1 MNTKWGRAIY
11 NISILVT
18 WSTQRRNFSSLRWR
32 DDVMIELC
40 MCRTCSIVQIKIVQ
54 AAWHSWRWTHSRVL
68 GVTRDKKVWQQI
80 LRENVT
86 QPLISCVS
94 CLSSP
99 PSTLGSGCYELNKY
113 LLFLYFRYVGA
124 AMCDSRLASVTT
136 GCEGKCDPTSD
147 LCSLLP
153 LSQPSP
159 RTTQLQPSPML
170 FVLQTVELETKLHE
184 VWSFTIT

>member
-1 MNTKWGRAIY
+1 MRKS

-18 WSTQRRNFSSLRWR
+18 WSTQRRNFSSLWWR

-99 PSTLGSGCYELNKY
+99 PSTLGSGCCELNKY

-124 AMCDSRLASVTT
+124 AMCDSRLWRWGVKESVTQ
-136 GCEGKCDPTSD
+136 
-147 LCSLLP
+147 P
-153 LSQPSP
+153 LISVLSFPCPSP
-159 RTTQLQPSPML
+159 HSYSPARCCL
-170 FVLQTVELETKLHE
+170 CYRQ
-184 VWSFTIT
+184 

>member
-1 MNTKWGRAIY
+1 MRKS
-11 NISILVT
+11 NISIFVT

-32 DDVMIELC
+32 ADVMIELC
-40 MCRTCSIVQIKIVQ
+40 ICRTCSIVQIKIVQ

-86 QPLISCVS
+86 QPLISC
-94 CLSSP
+94 CLSVL
-99 PSTLGSGCYELNKY
+99 PSIHPRIG
-113 LLFLYFRYVGA
+113 LLWAEQVLVVSLFQICGRRDVWLQAGE
-124 AMCDSRLASVTT
+124 
-136 GCEGKCDPTSD
+136 CEGKCDPTSD

-159 RTTQLQPSPML
+159 RTTQPQPSPML

-184 VWSFTIT
+184 V

>member
-1 MNTKWGRAIY
+1 
-11 NISILVT
+11 
-18 WSTQRRNFSSLRWR
+18 
-32 DDVMIELC
+32 MIELC

-113 LLFLYFRYVGA
+113 LLFLYFRYVNA
-124 AMCDSRLASVTT
+124 AMCDSRLWRPGVKESVTQ
-136 GCEGKCDPTSD
+136 
-147 LCSLLP
+147 P
-153 LSQPSP
+153 LISVLSFPCPSP

-184 VWSFTIT
+184 VISFTIAYMVVFSHLRHIIKTLC